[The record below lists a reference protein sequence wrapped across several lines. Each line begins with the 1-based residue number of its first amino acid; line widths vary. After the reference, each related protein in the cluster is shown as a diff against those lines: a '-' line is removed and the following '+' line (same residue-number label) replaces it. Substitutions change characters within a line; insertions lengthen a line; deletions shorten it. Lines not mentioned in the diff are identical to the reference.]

1 MVTATLCTM
10 VCDSCGKECLRW
22 SDKSN
27 FRTCDCGKVLHIKGG
42 NFTNAG
48 NYYHVSESLGIIP
61 EQAEEHRKQWPT
73 VDILEGGKLGFRS
86 VRDQERYANHFG
98 MDKKVQKLR

>member
-1 MVTATLCTM
+1 M

-22 SDKSN
+22 SDKPD
-27 FRTCDCGKVLHIKGG
+27 FKVCDCGKVLHVAGD

-61 EQAEEHRKQWPT
+61 EQAEEHRRQWPT
-73 VDILEGGKLGFRS
+73 VDILEGGKLGFHS

-98 MDKKVQKLR
+98 LEKKVQKLR